1 MTYKRERHFNT
12 EMKMNNHWKL
22 LSIVVVLGAL
32 TMTGC
37 NFPVLLSAETPTP
50 ITPVVIVT
58 DLPTDEPFDL
68 RQAGARDAALEYIKT
83 TYPSHA
89 PSENL
94 NWKVEEITPEGLVGS
109 STFRYTAEDWVITL
123 TAPVVAPEAV
133 IYHVE
138 VLSHASSFR
147 WEGEVDANGHVTEIS
162 STGGDV
168 PVMGWFG
175 YVVSTPEGAQFD
187 DYVVIEGVGEFG
199 VEGSDEA
206 IHAEIIAL
214 RDKEEAGKYANFW
227 GTLRCDVI
235 DYGGCQLIVTR
246 IRSGI
251 ELTDPEPVEGWEGT
265 IIGLTYDEPGAPQ
278 PDDAFILEGE
288 YPVQYGIDSYIA
300 ENGWPIYREE
310 LESRR
315 DTGQTIRVWGDL
327 VCGFPD
333 VNACQIRVRRLEV
346 DGAEVDAYE
355 GWATYINEDYGY
367 QFRYPAEADIL
378 ETGVMGF
385 PTEELPEGMSIDDY
399 IAQLE
404 EQYGERL
411 CVGLNFSTGYISIS
425 PPENESF
432 KYSLCGRTGVGE
444 GEMIDKTEEVF
455 VAGDFYPAEGF
466 EFIGNNETLPEHD
479 ETLVIRLPDGTRI
492 EYGSLPLQEVDYQ
505 KYSTEV
511 KLVLLEILSTYETI
525 E

>member
-1 MTYKRERHFNT
+1 
-12 EMKMNNHWKL
+12 MKNFWKL
-22 LSIVVVLGAL
+22 SVILIVLGAIFIS
-32 TMTGC
+32 GC
-37 NFPVLLSAETPTP
+37 NFPTLLASETATP
-50 ITPVVIVT
+50 IIPVVVATDVT
-58 DLPTDEPFDL
+58 PDGPVDML
-68 RQAGARDAALEYIKT
+68 QVAARDAALLFIRD
-83 TYPSHA
+83 TYPTFA
-89 PSENL
+89 PHEDLTWSVEN
-94 NWKVEEITPEGLVGS
+94 ITEEGLVGS
-109 STFRYTAEDWVITL
+109 SSFRYSAEDWVITI

-138 VLSHASSFR
+138 VMSNASSFR

-168 PVMGWFG
+168 PVIGWFG
-175 YVVSTPEGAQFD
+175 YVESTPEGAQFD

-199 VEGSDEA
+199 IEGADET
-206 IHAEIIAL
+206 IAAGIL
-214 RDKEEAGKYANFW
+214 AMRDQEASGKYANFW

-235 DYGGCQLIVTR
+235 DYGGCQLLVTR
-246 IRSGI
+246 IHSGT

-265 IIGLTYDEPGAPQ
+265 IFGLTYDEPGAPQ

-327 VCGFPD
+327 VCGLPD
-333 VNACQIRVRRLEV
+333 VNACQIRVKRLEA
-346 DGAEVDAYE
+346 DGVEVDAYE
-355 GWATYINEDYGY
+355 GWATYINEDYSY
-367 QFRYPAEADIL
+367 RFHYPAEADIL

-399 IAQLE
+399 VAQLE

-411 CVGLNFSTGYISIS
+411 CVSLNFSSGYIHFS
-425 PPENESF
+425 PPENDSF
-432 KYSLCGRTGVGE
+432 KYAICGRTGVGA
-444 GEMIDKTEEVF
+444 GELIDKSEEVY
-455 VAGDFYPAEGF
+455 VAGGFYPAQGF
-466 EFIGNNETLPEHD
+466 EFIGNDETFPEHD

-492 EYGSLPLQEVDYQ
+492 EYGSLPLQEADYQ
-505 KYSTEV
+505 EYLTEV
-511 KLVLLEILSTYETI
+511 KPVLLQILSTYETI

>member
-1 MTYKRERHFNT
+1 
-12 EMKMNNHWKL
+12 MKMKNFRKL
-22 LSIVVVLGAL
+22 SLIVIVLGAL
-32 TMTGC
+32 FISGC
-37 NFPVLLSAETPTP
+37 NFPTLLASETATSIIPVAVATDVTP
-50 ITPVVIVT
+50 EGPV
-58 DLPTDEPFDL
+58 DML
-68 RQAGARDAALEYIKT
+68 QAAARDAALLFIRD
-83 TYPSHA
+83 TYPTYA
-89 PSENL
+89 PHEDLIWSVEN
-94 NWKVEEITPEGLVGS
+94 ITAEGLVGS
-109 STFRYTAEDWVITL
+109 SSFQYSAEDWVITI

-133 IYHVE
+133 IYHIE
-138 VLSHASSFR
+138 VMSNASSFR
-147 WEGEVDANGHVTEIS
+147 WEGEVDANGHVIEIS
-162 STGGDV
+162 STGGGV
-168 PVMGWFG
+168 PVTGWFG

-187 DYVVIEGVGEFG
+187 DYVVIEGIGEFG
-199 VEGSDEA
+199 IESSDEA
-206 IHAEIIAL
+206 INAEIIAL
-214 RDKEEAGKYANFW
+214 RNKEEPGYANFW

-235 DYGGCQLIVTR
+235 DYGGCQLLVTR

-278 PDDAFILEGE
+278 PDDSFILEGG

-333 VNACQIRVRRLEV
+333 VNACQIQVRRLEA

-367 QFRYPAEADIL
+367 QLRYPAEAEIL
-378 ETGVMGF
+378 EVGVMGF
-385 PTEELPEGMSIDDY
+385 PTDELPEGMSIDDY
-399 IAQLE
+399 MAQLE

-411 CVGLNFSTGYISIS
+411 CVSLVFSSGYINIS

-432 KYSLCGRTGVGE
+432 KYAICGRTGVGA
-444 GEMIDKTEEVF
+444 GELIDKTEQIF
-455 VAGDFYPAEGF
+455 VAGEWITAEGF
-466 EFIGNNETLPEHD
+466 EFIADEDALPYHNETLV
-479 ETLVIRLPDGTRI
+479 LSLPDGTRI
-492 EYGSLPLQEVDYQ
+492 EYGAKPVEGATYEDYLAEA
-505 KYSTEV
+505 KM
-511 KLVLLEILSTYETI
+511 VLLQILSTYEVT

>member
-1 MTYKRERHFNT
+1 MRNFH
-12 EMKMNNHWKL
+12 KL
-22 LSIVVVLGAL
+22 SVIVIVLGAL
-32 TMTGC
+32 FISGC
-37 NFPVLLSAETPTP
+37 NFPTLLASETATP
-50 ITPVVIVT
+50 IIPVVVATDVT
-58 DLPTDEPFDL
+58 PEGSVDML
-68 RQAGARDAALEYIKT
+68 QAAARDTALLFIRD
-83 TYPSHA
+83 TYPTFA
-89 PSENL
+89 PHEDLTWSVEN
-94 NWKVEEITPEGLVGS
+94 ITAEGLVGS
-109 STFRYTAEDWVITL
+109 SSFQYSAEDWVITI
-123 TAPVVAPEAV
+123 TAPVVAPEVV

-138 VLSHASSFR
+138 VMNNASSFR

-162 STGGDV
+162 STGADV

-199 VEGSDEA
+199 IEGSDEA
-206 IHAEIIAL
+206 INAEIIAL
-214 RDKEEAGKYANFW
+214 RNKEEPIKYANFW

-235 DYGGCQLIVTR
+235 DYGGCQLLVTR
-246 IRSGI
+246 IRSGTD
-251 ELTDPEPVEGWEGT
+251 LTDPEPVEGWEGT

-278 PDDAFILEGE
+278 PDDAFILKGE

-333 VNACQIRVRRLEV
+333 VNACQIRVRRLEA

-355 GWATYINEDYGY
+355 GWSTYINEDYGY
-367 QFRYPAEADIL
+367 QFRYPSEADIL

-399 IAQLE
+399 TAQLE

-432 KYSLCGRTGVGE
+432 KYALCGRTGVGA
-444 GEMIDKTEEVF
+444 GELVDKSEEVY
-455 VAGDFYPAEGF
+455 VAGGFYPAEGF
-466 EFIGNNETLPEHD
+466 EFIGNDETFPEHD
-479 ETLVIRLPDGTRI
+479 ETLVIRLPDSTRI

-505 KYSTEV
+505 KYLTEV
-511 KLVLLEILSTYETI
+511 KMILLQILSTYETI